1 MNDEPED
8 LHALAAMASLFG
20 AEMKNI
26 DSKFIEKPHHGGL
39 EFDPRELVN
48 SARLKNTGADHPKDL
63 RQTSFSNTKQLKTST
78 SVVPVLTAE
87 KLFSD
92 TSDSKLLLEE
102 MQKVKEILYKIDN
115 NLSKISG
122 MAGKIFSNLNTR

>member
-1 MNDEPED
+1 MNEEPED

-48 SARLKNTGADHPKDL
+48 SARLKNISTDPSKEL
-63 RQTSFSNTKQLKTST
+63 RQTSFSNTKQLKTNS
-78 SVVPVLTAE
+78 SVMPVITDE
-87 KLFSD
+87 KLFSN

-102 MQKVKEILYKIDN
+102 VQKVKEILYKIDN